1 MLVRSPSVSP
11 LLRLQCSASARLT
24 PSAVHLRIP
33 NETTAAET
41 ASPIDR
47 EVETSLLLKALD
59 GAGDLLRYGLGF
71 LHRAADRLPRIEV
84 GQLRR
89 EGEGLQGEVS
99 NALASKHLPDDKLGG
114 LMLRC
119 GNWFLNIR
127 LLAAGR
133 TQGTDAEVFADPRFD
148 DLEEQ
153 LMPTPQ
159 GEPPGLRTLAGT
171 MREMLGI
178 MREGFAE
185 LRADVSVLKTGQA
198 ELKTG
203 QAELK
208 TGQDEL
214 RKSVGNLE
222 TGQAELRTGQD
233 ELRKSVGNLET
244 GQAELRT
251 GQDELRESVGNL
263 ETGQA
268 ELRTGQDELRE
279 RVGNL
284 ETGQDELRKSVR
296 NLETGQAELKAGQVA
311 LGEEVKLEIR
321 HFALRLEG
329 PEGVALEAEA
339 RDWMQAVLPR
349 IWPKVPYPPSA
360 GLPARWHPRLTLEAD
375 VWHDRLWRDYS
386 LGFPESF
393 QLTGLV
399 DPEEFPVDLLMHG
412 RYQRSDGSE
421 MPFFLLGEAKRT
433 VAPGTDI
440 PKLRDRAAHLR
451 RCTQLPVVP
460 FLFSHWPSDAS
471 GIAELSLVHIHQG
484 GKRKWIADPELG
496 IKVARHLGWDPA

>member
-1 MLVRSPSVSP
+1 MSHRCFDYNAVLLPASRP
-11 LLRLQCSASARLT
+11 LPCT
-24 PSAVHLRIP
+24 LRIP

-47 EVETSLLLKALD
+47 EGETSLLLKALN

-185 LRADVSVLKTGQA
+185 LRADVSVLKTGQ
-198 ELKTG
+198 
-203 QAELK
+203 
-208 TGQDEL
+208 DEL

-222 TGQAELRTGQD
+222 IGQAELRTGQD
-233 ELRKSVGNLET
+233 ELRKSVGNLEI
-244 GQAELRT
+244 
-251 GQDELRESVGNL
+251 
-263 ETGQA
+263 GQA

-349 IWPKVPYPPSA
+349 IWPKVPYPQSA

-433 VAPGTDI
+433 VDPGTDI

-496 IKVARHLGWDPA
+496 IKVARHLGWDPV